1 MKKSRII
8 PALILLVLLAAGSTA
23 LPGLFMKKE
32 IEQKVTGY
40 EMTGA
45 TMLTPED
52 YIRFTKASPEKGEY
66 PDLNVLYDRLLNHPY
81 IKSVEMELG
90 EKGIAKINIVEQ
102 EIVLSV
108 YAGDKLSL
116 LTNELVLLPLM
127 GELKNFD
134 WPVIRNAKVAKASY
148 FTLFRDSTILPGY
161 KIAKACRLIGGAM
174 ATNLSEIDLRQ
185 GGDIVL
191 VFSDMKPPVIFKKK
205 GVAEQILILKQ
216 IREMSEQLSL
226 NKEIEYIDLRYSGK
240 IFLGKTKKMEKKD
253 EKRDNNRA

>member
-8 PALILLVLLAAGSTA
+8 PALILLVILAAGATA

-32 IEQKVTGY
+32 IEQKITGY
-40 EMTGA
+40 QLTGA
-45 TMLTPED
+45 SMLIPED
-52 YIRFTKASPEKGEY
+52 YIRFTKSSPEKGEF
-66 PDLNVLYDRLLNHPY
+66 PPLNVLYDRLLNHPY
-81 IKSVEMELG
+81 LKSVEMQLG
-90 EKGIAKINIVEQ
+90 EEGIVKITVVEK

-108 YAGDKLSL
+108 YSGDKLMLISK
-116 LTNELVLLPLM
+116 ELELLPLM
-127 GELKNFD
+127 SELKNFD
-134 WPVIRNAKVAKASY
+134 WPVIRNTKVNKAGY
-148 FTLFRDSTILPGY
+148 FRIFPDSTILPGY
-161 KIAKACRLIGGAM
+161 KIAKACRLIGGSM
-174 ATNLSEIDLRQ
+174 ATSLSEIDLRQ

-191 VFSDMKPPVIFKKK
+191 VFSDMKPPVICKKK

-216 IREMSEQLSL
+216 IRDMSEQLSL